1 MQIHSLSV
9 PKRPGKK
16 RVGRGGRRGKTAGRG
31 TKGQKSRSG
40 ASVDPLFEGGRSSL
54 IDRLKKVRGFKSPHV
69 KRATVSLSFLEKHF
83 ELGETVNRDALIQ
96 KKLFSP
102 KQLSGGIKV
111 VATGT
116 ISKKLVF
123 DSRIRFSE
131 TAQAA
136 IEKAGG
142 TIATE

>member
-1 MQIHSLSV
+1 MQIHNLSIA
-9 PKRPGKK
+9 KRPGKK

-54 IDRLKKVRGFKSPHV
+54 IDRLKKVRGFKSPRT
-69 KRATVSLSFLEKHF
+69 KRATLSLSFLDRHF
-83 ELGETVNRDALIQ
+83 EAGETVCQEALIG
-96 KKLFSP
+96 KKLYSP
-102 KQLSGGIKV
+102 KALSGGIKI
-111 VATGT
+111 VATGS
-116 ISKKLVF
+116 ISKALVF
-123 DSRIRFSE
+123 DSRVRFSE

-142 TIATE
+142 TIGA

>member
-54 IDRLKKVRGFKSPHV
+54 IDRLKKVRGFKSPHP

-83 ELGETVNRDALIQ
+83 DLGETVNREALIR

-102 KQLSGGIKV
+102 KQLLGGIKV

-123 DSRIRFSE
+123 DSKIRFSE

-142 TIATE
+142 TIAAE